1 MMCKVVLALAL
12 GLAGAADPVVLDGPI
27 SIVTTT
33 MTAFDSSGLGSSVSG
48 SSASDLTESS
58 GSDDSLA
65 SSYSGSLNE
74 GSSGSHSSGKMS
86 GSLSSASGSDST
98 ASGSSGFYLPIWL
111 WIVVLG
117 LLGLCLGAAAG
128 LAGGKKAKKKK
139 KKSAPKPAETEV
151 VELQPLMEVPAL
163 MPLAPIQY
171 QPQYITST
179 VAAPVTTAVAAPMTT
194 AYAAPMTTSA
204 YAPAIGTQTY
214 AAQPVYGQQPYLGS
228 VV

>member
-12 GLAGAADPVVLDGPI
+12 GLAGADPVVLDGPI

-33 MTAFDSSGLGSSVSG
+33 MTAFDSSDLGSSVSG
-48 SSASDLTESS
+48 SAASDLTESS

-86 GSLSSASGSDST
+86 GSLSSASGLDST

-139 KKSAPKPAETEV
+139 KSAPKPAETEV
-151 VELQPLMEVPAL
+151 VELQPLMEVPSL

-171 QPQYITST
+171 QPQYQPQYITS
-179 VAAPVTTAVAAPMTT
+179 VAAPMTT
-194 AYAAPMTTSA
+194 AYAAPVTTSA
-204 YAPAIGTQTY
+204 YAPAYGTQTY